1 MNEEKYIIEL
11 DHPYRKSETEPNST
25 VYVEGAILSANGW
38 FITLALTYERERAVP
53 LSNRRVIRRAL
64 NKITTIFINQKKT
77 IRQPRPRAIRI
88 A

>member
-25 VYVEGAILSANGW
+25 IYVENVILHADVFLELAFTFERRGA
-38 FITLALTYERERAVP
+38 VV
-53 LSNRRVIRRAL
+53 LSNRNVIRRVL
-64 NKITTIFINQKKT
+64 NKITTIFINREE
-77 IRQPRPRAIRI
+77 INRLPRPRAIRI

>member
-25 VYVEGAILSANGW
+25 IYVEKVILHEDVYLELSFSFG
-38 FITLALTYERERAVP
+38 RERAVP
-53 LSNRRVIRRAL
+53 LSNRKIIRRVL
-64 NKITTIFINQKKT
+64 NKITTIFINREGI
-77 IRQPRPRAIRI
+77 IRLPRPRAIRI

>member
-11 DHPYRKSETEPNST
+11 NHPYRKSETEPNST
-25 VYVEGAILSANGW
+25 IYVEKVILHEDVYLELS
-38 FITLALTYERERAVP
+38 FTIERERAVP
-53 LSNRRVIRRAL
+53 LFNRRIIRRVL
-64 NKITTIFINQKKT
+64 NLITTIFINREGI